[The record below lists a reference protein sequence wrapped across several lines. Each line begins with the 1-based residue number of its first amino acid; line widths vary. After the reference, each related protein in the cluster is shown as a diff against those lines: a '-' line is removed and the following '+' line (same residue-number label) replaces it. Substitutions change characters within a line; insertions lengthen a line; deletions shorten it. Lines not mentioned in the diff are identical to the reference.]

1 MALLTAHDLRLTQ
14 HGREV
19 LASVGFTLAGSRAV
33 VVGAPAVLFD
43 ALVGVVAP
51 SAGTLDRHGHSPID
65 AGRMPAYP
73 PRWTVLEWLGWR
85 LRLVGVP
92 AAAGRDALGAFGLAA
107 HGVTL
112 VSKTPLLVRRAL
124 PLIAAIAAAP
134 QIREP
139 LLVLDDAFTGL
150 DDPEAHELA
159 ATFVS
164 ATATASCAWIALLP
178 VLPLRSPLALAADDV
193 LVLDAGE
200 IVAQGSALEVLAG
213 ERGYVVRVL
222 GSAIAWPEKLEELG
236 IRLVSQRD
244 FVRDGDTGRELTV
257 AFEGERG
264 PRDLFALSAD
274 SGDVILELF
283 PASGKLV

>member
-19 LASVGFTLAGSRAV
+19 LAGVDFTLAGSRAV

-51 SAGTLDRHGHSPID
+51 SAGTLDRHGHSPVD

-73 PRWTVLEWLGWR
+73 SRWTVLDWLSWR

-92 AAAGRDALGAFGLAA
+92 AAAGSATLGAFGLTA
-107 HGVTL
+107 HGVAL

-134 QIREP
+134 QSREP
-139 LLVLDDAFTGL
+139 LLVLDDAFSGL
-150 DDPEAHELA
+150 EDPDAHELA
-159 ATFVS
+159 AAFVS
-164 ATATASCAWIALLP
+164 ATATAGCAWLALLP
-178 VLPLRSPLALAADDV
+178 ILPLRSPLALAADDV
-193 LVLDAGE
+193 LVLEAGE

-213 ERGYVVRVL
+213 ERRYVVRVL
-222 GSAIAWPEKLEELG
+222 GSTIAWPERLQELG

-244 FVRDGDTGRELTV
+244 FVRDEGTGRELTV